1 MPKDVVLASN
11 RGPVSWVET
20 NGGFETKPGAGG
32 LAGAL
37 DSVAKRLGDHAMWI
51 ATAGDEDDRK
61 ALAAGEVEKVN
72 RELGYSLHLIDID
85 PTTYD
90 RYYNVVS
97 NRMLWFANHCLWD
110 ELGIDSFG
118 EEEIAAWSEAYEAV
132 NERFARAVAKLAPPD
147 ALVLF
152 QDYHLVTA
160 PGHLRALGDQYTM
173 GHFTHTSFCGPAG
186 LDRLPRPIPR
196 SIIDGMLC
204 ADLIGFHVAPWVE
217 GFYDCC
223 RAIGADVDAA
233 RGIVTR
239 GGRRTWVR
247 AYPIPVDVK
256 NLRAQAQGPES
267 RRWAT
272 EFDDY
277 GGSTIVRADRAEPSK
292 NIIRGFEAFRR
303 VLERRRPEPLRFVA
317 CLYPSRESMPEY
329 QDQHDEIDKIVADI
343 NNDFPDAI
351 ELFMEDD
358 YDRTLGALKVYD
370 ALLVNSIMD
379 GMNLVAKEG
388 PAVNERSGVLILS
401 RTTGAFFEIGNNA
414 VEINDPLDIDETAD
428 AIERALDMDMT
439 ERESR
444 ASGLRASIEATQP
457 EDWIDAQLNDL
468 QLISDGEEPET
479 PPAEP
484 SGWATR

>member
-1 MPKDVVLASN
+1 MPEDIVLVSN

-20 NGGFETKPGAGG
+20 GGRFETKPGAGG

-37 DSVAKRLGDHAMWI
+37 DSVARRLGDHAVWI
-51 ATAGDEDDRK
+51 AAAGDEDDRK
-61 ALAAGEVEKVN
+61 ALAAGEVEKAIG
-72 RELGYSLHLIDID
+72 ELGYKLHLIDVD
-85 PTTYD
+85 PETYD

-110 ELGIDSFG
+110 ELAIDGFG
-118 EEEIAAWSEAYEAV
+118 KEELAAWHNAYESV
-132 NERFARAVAKLAPPD
+132 NERFADTVAELAPDD

-160 PGHLRALGDQYTM
+160 PAHLRARDDEHII

-186 LDRLPRPIPR
+186 LDRLPAPIPR

-217 GFYDCC
+217 GFYASC
-223 RAIGADVDAA
+223 RAIGAEVDEE

-256 NLRAQAQGPES
+256 DLRAQAAGSEA
-267 RRWAT
+267 RRWAAH
-272 EFDDY
+272 F
-277 GGSTIVRADRAEPSK
+277 GGWPGPLLVRADRAEPSK

-303 VLERRRPEPLRFVA
+303 VLERGHRHAESLRFVA

-329 QDQHDEIDKIVADI
+329 QEQLDEIDNVVAEI
-343 NNDFPDAI
+343 NKEFPDAI
-351 ELFMEDD
+351 DLFMEDD

-370 ALLVNSIMD
+370 VLLVNSIMD

-388 PAVNERSGVLILS
+388 PAVNERSGALVLS
-401 RTTGAFFEIGNNA
+401 RTTGAFSEIGDYA
-414 VEINDPLDIDETAD
+414 IEISDPFDVEGTAD
-428 AIERALDMDMT
+428 AIERALDMQPSD
-439 ERESR
+439 REGR
-444 ASGLRASIEATQP
+444 ADRLRSVIESTRP

-468 QLISDGEEPET
+468 QLIAGGEAPAT
-479 PPAEP
+479 PPARHQG
-484 SGWATR
+484 S